1 MTENKTTVSLPQD
14 VLEIDD
20 RPQTLCNQS
29 DFYVPMREIAER
41 VYRLYASIGEAE
53 SEINIVF
60 MNDEDIQEL
69 NKEWRDLD
77 APTDVL
83 SFPMR
88 EGEDPQIARQLPL
101 GDIAISIPTAMRYV
115 ENCHHKERI
124 NENEPAPLTQ
134 TWSLIDELTFL
145 IIHGTLHC
153 LGYDHAEPEEEK
165 IMRAKE
171 KEWMLKVLEG

>member
-1 MTENKTTVSLPQD
+1 MTLNYENETD
-14 VLEIDD
+14 
-20 RPQTLCNQS
+20 TLLDLQPES
-29 DFYVPMREIAER
+29 EETLAER
-41 VYRLYASIGEAE
+41 VIEAGLE
-53 SEINIVF
+53 DVDCPYDAQVSLLITD
-60 MNDEDIQEL
+60 DEGIREL
-69 NKEWRDLD
+69 NRQFRGID

-88 EGEDPQIARQLPL
+88 EGEDPEIAKQLPL

-115 ENCHHKERI
+115 ENCHHKDRI
-124 NENEPAPLTQ
+124 NENEMAPLTN
-134 TWSLIDELTFL
+134 TWSLLDELTFL

-171 KEWMLKVLEG
+171 KEWMMKVLEG

>member
-1 MTENKTTVSLPQD
+1 MTDTMTPVNLAQD

-20 RPQTLCNQS
+20 TPQTFCNQS
-29 DFYVPMREIAER
+29 DFPVPLREIAER
-41 VYRLYASIGEAE
+41 VYKLYAFIGEPDT
-53 SEINIVF
+53 EINIVF
-60 MNDEDIQEL
+60 MNDEDIQQL
-69 NKEWRDLD
+69 NKEWRDVD

-88 EGEDPQIARQLPL
+88 EGEDPEIAKQLPL

-115 ENCHHKERI
+115 ENCHHKDRI
-124 NENEPAPLTQ
+124 NENEMAPLTN
-134 TWSLIDELTFL
+134 TWSLLDELTFL

-171 KEWMLKVLEG
+171 KEWMMKVLEG